1 MPREFPRSR
10 RVEEQIQRILS
21 DVIRTHARDPRL
33 SHAIVTGVSVSR
45 DLSVAWIYVSSL
57 DDCCSV
63 EDLEAAFGA
72 AAGFLRSQLARE
84 LSVRQVPE
92 LRFRVDETTARGQ
105 AMDRLLAEARA
116 KDRGGDP
123 GQGQGD

>member
-1 MPREFPRSR
+1 MPREFLRSR

-21 DVIRTHARDPRL
+21 DVIRIHARDPRL
-33 SHAIVTGVSVSR
+33 SSAIVTGVSVSR

-57 DDCCSV
+57 DEGCSA

-105 AMDRLLAEARA
+105 AMDRLLEEARA
-116 KDRGGDP
+116 KDRGGDS
-123 GQGQGD
+123 GQGRGD